1 MSNDLKLYEVN
12 SKLVGMTYDIPDEVL
27 FHIKN
32 TLLSLVSCVKM
43 LNENLQILITWISTR
58 GKWYVKPLN

>member
-1 MSNDLKLYEVN
+1 
-12 SKLVGMTYDIPDEVL
+12 L

-58 GKWYVKPLN
+58 GKWYEKPLN